1 MMLPGLA
8 PSCPQIKNKMTF
20 PMCTELEQQEK
31 FSPLMGVLCVHP
43 RELPLLISANT
54 GLMQLGPRR
63 TGSHGSLG
71 TGPEVHHG
79 RVWLRDTATTALIP
93 QLHRGGSLGWEVRLK
108 QFAIVNRSEIAS
120 VCICLSLPHTRES
133 SSWLGSQ
140 VPRRKV
146 SGRSQG
152 SDSKSPCFSQK
163 PIRVLKPAP
172 SFSH

>member
-8 PSCPQIKNKMTF
+8 ASCPQIKNKMTF
-20 PMCTELEQQEK
+20 PVCTELEQQEK

-63 TGSHGSLG
+63 TGSHRSLG
-71 TGPEVHHG
+71 TGPEVCHG

-108 QFAIVNRSEIAS
+108 QFATVSRSESAS
-120 VCICLSLPHTRES
+120 ICICLSLPHTT
-133 SSWLGSQ
+133 LVSQ
-140 VPRRKV
+140 AVGWGHRC
-146 SGRSQG
+146 QG
-152 SDSKSPCFSQK
+152 EG
-163 PIRVLKPAP
+163 
-172 SFSH
+172 